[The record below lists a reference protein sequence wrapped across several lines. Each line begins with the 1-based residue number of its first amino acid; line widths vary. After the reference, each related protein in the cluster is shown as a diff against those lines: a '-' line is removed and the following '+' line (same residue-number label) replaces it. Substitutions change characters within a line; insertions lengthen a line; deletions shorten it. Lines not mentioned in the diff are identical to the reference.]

1 MYVCVRERE
10 RTGRDRY
17 VQYIRITCARRL
29 SPPSPFE
36 EFKVVSQTGR
46 DYGCGIC
53 ICHTR
58 QLQPGYFRR
67 ARAESTNTHTYTRV
81 CVCMRR
87 GGGCLRNE
95 DQASSC

>member
-1 MYVCVRERE
+1 MYVCVSERERE
-10 RTGRDRY
+10 QEGID
-17 VQYIRITCARRL
+17 ICSILKRITCACR
-29 SPPSPFE
+29 PSLFE

-67 ARAESTNTHTYTRV
+67 ARAESTNTHTHGMRV
-81 CVCMRR
+81 YEE
-87 GGGCLRNE
+87 GGCLRNE